1 MTKHA
6 LSFGVIGIGQGG
18 GNLAAE
24 FHTLGYPAIA
34 VNVSEADLLSIEG
47 LDDDAKLFIGK
58 EGMNGTGQNR
68 SVAKERIENQ
78 SDAIMKLVES
88 KLADAEI
95 LMVTTG
101 LGGGT
106 GGAAADLVLKIQ
118 GQGRPVVVV
127 AMLPRQSE
135 SHVAKICALQGLN
148 ALLDTD
154 FASMILVDNQK
165 VFDVHSS
172 EGVASFLQKGNQEI
186 ASLLDRFS
194 HIGQPSNMKSI
205 QTLDD
210 EGLRRVFLSGGISLL
225 GIAEPTPP
233 ITTDSLMDG
242 FRKQVTNNALLAETF
257 ELADIMAA
265 AAVLVAQDEVL
276 GETPADEI
284 DRFWQELKKA
294 TSGATQF
301 TGIYASDGS
310 PALYV
315 LAGGLPL
322 PTRASELLQEAT
334 EEAARFSTKKEA
346 KRRIKKLDLSALS
359 LGGTPA
365 PNSVPDT
372 PTKGMAKHPGPDTED
387 KETKDDDK
395 NDEPHEEASEPVE
408 EEVVEEEMLDLDEG
422 WDEE

>member
-6 LSFGVIGIGQGG
+6 LSFGVIGLGQGG

-24 FHTLGYPAIA
+24 FHALGYPAIA
-34 VNVSEADLLSIEG
+34 VNVSEADLSSIEG
-47 LDDDAKLFIGK
+47 LEDDAKLFIGK

-68 SVAKERIENQ
+68 SVAKERIEAQ
-78 SDAIMKLVES
+78 SDAIMKLVDS
-88 KLADAEI
+88 KLGEAEI

-118 GQGRPVVVV
+118 GQERPVVVI

-148 ALLDTD
+148 DLLDTD
-154 FASMILVDNQK
+154 FASLILVDNQK

-172 EGVASFLQKGNQEI
+172 EGVASFLQKGNAEI

-194 HIGQPSNMKSI
+194 HIGEPSNMKSI
-205 QTLDD
+205 QTIDD
-210 EGLRRVFLSGGISLL
+210 EGLRKVFLSGGISLL
-225 GIAEPTPP
+225 GVAEPSSPL
-233 ITTDSLMDG
+233 TTDNLMDA
-242 FRKQVTNNALLAETF
+242 FQNQVTSNALLAETF
-257 ELADIMAA
+257 DLSDIMAA
-265 AAVLVAQDEVL
+265 AAILVASDDVL
-276 GETPADEI
+276 SETPADEI
-284 DRFWQELKKA
+284 DRFWKELKKA

-301 TGIYASDGS
+301 TGIYAADGS
-310 PALYV
+310 SALYA

-322 PTRASELLQEAT
+322 PTRASALLQEAT

-346 KRRIKKLDLSALS
+346 KRRIKKLDLSGLS
-359 LGGTPA
+359 LGGSPVSDSA
-365 PNSVPDT
+365 PDT
-372 PTKGMAKHPGPDTED
+372 PTKGMAKHPGPNTED
-387 KETKDDDK
+387 ESAK
-395 NDEPHEEASEPVE
+395 NDQDDEPQEEISEPVE
-408 EEVVEEEMLDLDEG
+408 EEVVEEEVLDLDEG